1 VKLASPP
8 AVLALAGLEP
18 AGKAGLIADAFT
30 IRELGGEPLAIATA
44 LTAQGPGRF
53 GVYRVPPNVVSKQIR
68 ALTEQFSLRAVKLG
82 MVPDSRV
89 LRAIR
94 AELGRHQ
101 VPWVVDPVVRTSRG
115 QALSLLRPKD
125 YLALASPRVL
135 LTPNALEAGWLLGRR
150 KPVRRLEEALEAGTR
165 LVRQGFAAVVVKGGH
180 LQPTGTDLLCLPDAV
195 LYLRGRKLGRSP
207 SRHRG
212 TGCRFASALAT
223 ELAKGASIPN
233 AALQA
238 KQFVERFLRSG
249 RPSGAKRTPR
259 RRR

>member
-53 GVYRVPPNVVSKQIR
+53 GVYRVPPKMLRKQIR

-82 MVPDSRV
+82 MVPDSPE

-94 AELGRHQ
+94 AELSRHP
-101 VPWVVDPVVRTSRG
+101 VPWVVDPVIRTSRG
-115 QALSLLRPKD
+115 QRLSVLRPKD
-125 YLALASPRVL
+125 YLSLASPRVL

-150 KPVRRLEEALEAGTR
+150 APVRRLEEALEAGTR
-165 LVRQGFAAVVVKGGH
+165 LVRQGFGAVVVKGGH
-180 LQPTGTDLLCLPDAV
+180 LQPTGTDLLCMPDAV
-195 LYLRGRKLGRSP
+195 VYLRGPKLDRSP

-223 ELAKGASIPN
+223 ELAKGANIPD
-233 AALQA
+233 AALRA
-238 KQFVERFLRSG
+238 KRFVESFLR
-249 RPSGAKRTPR
+249 TPKR
-259 RRR
+259 RR

>member
-1 VKLASPP
+1 MKLASPP

-30 IRELGGEPLAIATA
+30 IRDSGGEPLAIATA

-53 GVYRVPPNVVSKQIR
+53 GVYRVPPNLLSKQIR
-68 ALTEQFSLRAVKLG
+68 ALTGQFSLRAVKLG
-82 MVPDSRV
+82 MVPDSRA

-94 AELGRHQ
+94 AALARYQ
-101 VPWVVDPVVRTSRG
+101 LPWVVDPVVRTSRG
-115 QALSLLRPKD
+115 QTLSALRPKD
-125 YLALASPRVL
+125 YLALASRRVL

-150 KPVRRLEEALEAGTR
+150 KPVRGLEEALEAGTQ

-180 LQPTGTDLLCLPDAV
+180 LKPTGTDLLCLPDAV
-195 LYLRGRKLGRSP
+195 LYLRGRKLDRSP
-207 SRHRG
+207 SRQRG

-223 ELAKGASIPN
+223 ELAKGASIPD
-233 AALQA
+233 AVLQA
-238 KQFVERFLRSG
+238 KQFVESFL
-249 RPSGAKRTPR
+249 RTPR